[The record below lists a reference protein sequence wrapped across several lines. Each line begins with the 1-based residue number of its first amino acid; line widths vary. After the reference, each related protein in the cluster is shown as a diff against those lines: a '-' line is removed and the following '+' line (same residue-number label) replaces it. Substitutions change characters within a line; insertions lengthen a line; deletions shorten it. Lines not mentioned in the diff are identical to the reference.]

1 MHRAVATDLDGTL
14 LRSDGTIDARTRRVL
29 AEVEA
34 TGTMVVLCTAR
45 PPGVMRALAEATG
58 HRGIA
63 VCSNGA
69 VIWDLHTET
78 AVDEF
83 PLAVTAAREIVARLR
98 AALPEGT
105 WAVQRTHAFAR
116 EPGHVPPWPEPEGTT
131 VAEIEA
137 LLAAPAINL
146 MMQHPLLSSD
156 ELLGRARELIGDL
169 GELCHSSSTHPLLEI
184 QAAGVSKASGLAAL
198 CARRGIDSAEVVA
211 FGDMPND
218 LAMLRWA
225 GRSVAV
231 ANAHP
236 AVIDAA
242 DEVTLSN
249 DEAGV
254 ARVLERLLERGS
266 IGGSVGGAA

>member
-1 MHRAVATDLDGTL
+1 VIPRVVATDLDGTL
-14 LRSDGTIDARTRRVL
+14 LRSDGTIDAHTRRVL

-34 TGTMVVLCTAR
+34 AGTMVVLCTAR

-58 HRGIA
+58 HRGVA

-78 AVDEF
+78 VLDEF
-83 PLAVTAAREIVARLR
+83 PLAVAAAREIVARLR

-116 EPGHVPPWPEPEGTT
+116 EPGHVPPWPEPADTT

-137 LLAAPAINL
+137 LLALPAINL
-146 MMQHPLLSSD
+146 MMRHPSLSSD
-156 ELLGRARELIGDL
+156 ELLGRARELVGHL
-169 GELCHSSSTHPLLEI
+169 GELCHSSSAHPLLEI

-198 CARRGIDSAEVVA
+198 CAQRGIENTDVMA

-236 AVIDAA
+236 TVIEAA
-242 DEVTLSN
+242 DEVTASN

-254 ARVLERLLERGS
+254 ARVLEQVLDGRQ
-266 IGGSVGGAA
+266 

>member
-1 MHRAVATDLDGTL
+1 VIPRVVATDLDGTL
-14 LRSDGTIDARTRRVL
+14 LRSDGTIDEQTRRVL

-34 TGTMVVLCTAR
+34 AGTMVVLCTAR

-58 HRGIA
+58 HRGVA

-78 AVDEF
+78 VVDEF

-116 EPGHVPPWPEPEGTT
+116 EPGHVPPWPEPEGTI
-131 VAEIEA
+131 VAAIEA
-137 LLAAPAINL
+137 LLAAPAVNL
-146 MMQHPLLSSD
+146 MMHHPSLD
-156 ELLGRARELIGDL
+156 PDQLLGRARVLVGEL
-169 GELCHSSSTHPLLEI
+169 GELCHSSRAHPLLEI
-184 QAAGVSKASGLAAL
+184 QAAGVSKASGLATL
-198 CARRGIDSAEVVA
+198 CARRGIDSTEVVA

-231 ANAHP
+231 ANAHRT
-236 AVIDAA
+236 VIEAA
-242 DEVTLSN
+242 DEVTASN

-254 ARVLERLLERGS
+254 ARVLERLLERGQ
-266 IGGSVGGAA
+266 